1 MVIYMS
7 FKELQNIKLEYRTLS
22 DNLVDSLYIPCLKK
36 ASLYKRAVG
45 FFSSSILLQ
54 ISKGLCAMEA
64 NKAKIKLLISP
75 KLDKQDYDAIVNGY
89 NNQFQEYINNKFEEL
104 FEDVYDE
111 ESINRFALL
120 SHLISIGLLDIKVV
134 ILRENNDRA
143 MYHEKMGIMQD
154 QDGNVIAFSGSANE
168 TENGYNLNYE
178 AIDVYCSWKSEDA
191 EQRAGLKDLAFNR
204 LWNGTEKGTIVLK
217 FPDIIVN
224 KLLIYESK
232 STGDIFKLDEQF
244 QKKLKKISNGPKI
257 IEGIKLFDYQQQAID
272 VWESK
277 NFRGIYDMATGT
289 GKTFAGGG
297 SICRL
302 FEVKKRL
309 FSVIVC
315 PYVHLVEQWCDE
327 LKIFN
332 IDAIKCYGNK
342 NKYLIDLKRAAIK
355 FKQKRTNFVCILTTN
370 KTFIN
375 DTIQNVISE
384 NLNYTLLLV
393 DEAHNF
399 GADKIS
405 SYLTLDYPYR
415 LALSATLE
423 RYGDEE
429 GTSKLFSFF
438 GEKCITYSLKRAIQ
452 EDKLTK
458 YRYYPI
464 LVELDEDELG
474 KYIELTKRI
483 KQFKYKSNDNMKL
496 IPDALKKL
504 LLQRARIIAG
514 AKNKLNKL
522 IEIMQPYKNQNNIL
536 VYCGAVKYGE
546 DGYEDSLEEKKQ
558 IKLVIEKL
566 KKDLG
571 MTVSKFT
578 SEENSEERETL
589 KAAFK
594 NEEIQALIAIKC
606 LDEGMNI
613 PAIKTAFILASSTN
627 PKEYI
632 QRRGRVLRKFPG
644 KQYAEIYDFITISRP
659 LEQLIRLSKEDKELE
674 ISLAGKE
681 LVRLIDFA
689 NLSDNPQYSN
699 KIIDDIRSAYS
710 IDVIGEGGVDS
721 YE

>member
-1 MVIYMS
+1 VVIYMS

-22 DNLVDSLYIPCLKK
+22 DNLVDSFYIPCLKK

>member
-1 MVIYMS
+1 
-7 FKELQNIKLEYRTLS
+7 
-22 DNLVDSLYIPCLKK
+22 
-36 ASLYKRAVG
+36 
-45 FFSSSILLQ
+45 
-54 ISKGLCAMEA
+54 
-64 NKAKIKLLISP
+64 
-75 KLDKQDYDAIVNGY
+75 
-89 NNQFQEYINNKFEEL
+89 
-104 FEDVYDE
+104 
-111 ESINRFALL
+111 
-120 SHLISIGLLDIKVV
+120 
-134 ILRENNDRA
+134 
-143 MYHEKMGIMQD
+143 
-154 QDGNVIAFSGSANE
+154 
-168 TENGYNLNYE
+168 
-178 AIDVYCSWKSEDA
+178 
-191 EQRAGLKDLAFNR
+191 
-204 LWNGTEKGTIVLK
+204 
-217 FPDIIVN
+217 
-224 KLLIYESK
+224 
-232 STGDIFKLDEQF
+232 
-244 QKKLKKISNGPKI
+244 
-257 IEGIKLFDYQQQAID
+257 
-272 VWESK
+272 
-277 NFRGIYDMATGT
+277 MATGT

>member
-1 MVIYMS
+1 MS

-22 DNLVDSLYIPCLKK
+22 DNLVDSFYIPCLKK

>member
-1 MVIYMS
+1 
-7 FKELQNIKLEYRTLS
+7 
-22 DNLVDSLYIPCLKK
+22 
-36 ASLYKRAVG
+36 
-45 FFSSSILLQ
+45 
-54 ISKGLCAMEA
+54 MEA

>member
-22 DNLVDSLYIPCLKK
+22 DNLVDSFYIPCLKK

>member
-1 MVIYMS
+1 MS

-22 DNLVDSLYIPCLKK
+22 DNVVNSFYIPCLKH
-36 ASLYKRAVG
+36 SSIYKRAVG
-45 FFSSSILLQ
+45 FFSSGILLQ

-64 NKAKIKLLISP
+64 NKSKIKLLISP
-75 KLDKQDYDAIVNGY
+75 KLDKNDYDAIVNGY
-89 NNQFQEYINNKFEEL
+89 NNQPQDFINNKFNEQ

-120 SHLISIGLLDIKVV
+120 SHLISIGLLDIRVV
-134 ILRENNDRA
+134 ILKKNNDRA

-154 QDGNVIAFSGSANE
+154 HDDNVIAFSGSANE

-191 EQRAGLKDLAFNR
+191 EQRAGLKDMAFNR
-204 LWNGTEKGTIVLK
+204 LWNGTENGTIVLK
-217 FPDIIVN
+217 FPEIIVN
-224 KLLIYESK
+224 KLLVYESK

-244 QKKLKKISNGPKI
+244 QEKLKKMKKVNYGPKI
-257 IEGIKLFDYQQQAID
+257 EEGIKLFDYQQLAID
-272 VWESK
+272 TWESK
-277 NFRGIYDMATGT
+277 NFKGIYDMATGT

-302 FEVKKRL
+302 FEVKKRV
-309 FSVIVC
+309 FAVIVC
-315 PYVHLVEQWCDE
+315 PYVHLVEQWYEE
-327 LKIFN
+327 LKVFN

-342 NKYLIDLKRAAIK
+342 NKYLTDLKRASIK
-355 FKQKRTNFVCILTTN
+355 FRQKRTNFVCILTTN
-370 KTFIN
+370 KSFIN
-375 DTIQNVISE
+375 DRIQDVIVD
-384 NLNYTLLLV
+384 NLEYTLLIA

-429 GTSKLFSFF
+429 GTNKLLNFF
-438 GEKCITYSLKRAIQ
+438 GEKCIIYSLKRAIQ

-458 YRYYPI
+458 YKYYPI
-464 LVELDEDELG
+464 LVALDEDELG
-474 KYIELTKRI
+474 QYVEITKRI
-483 KQFKYKSNDNMKL
+483 KQFTYESNENMKH
-496 IPDALKKL
+496 ISDSLKKL
-504 LLQRARIIAG
+504 LLRRARIIAG
-514 AKNKLNKL
+514 AKNKINKL
-522 IEIMQPYKNQNNIL
+522 IDIISPYKNMNNIL
-536 VYCGAVKYGE
+536 IYCGAVKYGE
-546 DGYEDSLEEKKQ
+546 EGYEDSTEEKKQ
-558 IKLVIEKL
+558 IRLVIEKL
-566 KKDLG
+566 KKELG

-578 SEENSEERETL
+578 SEEDSEEREAL
-589 KAAFK
+589 KSAFK
-594 NEEIQALIAIKC
+594 NEEIQALVAIKC

-613 PAIKTAFILASSTN
+613 PAIKTVFILASSTN

-659 LEQLIRLSKEDKELE
+659 LDELNRLSKEDKELE
-674 ISLAGKE
+674 VSLANKE
-681 LVRLIDFA
+681 LTRLIDFA
-689 NLSDNPQYSN
+689 NLSDNPQHSN
-699 KIIDDIRSAYS
+699 KIIDEIRKAYS
-710 IDVIGEGGVDS
+710 IDIIGEGGVDS

>member
-1 MVIYMS
+1 MS

-22 DNLVDSLYIPCLKK
+22 DNLVDSFYIPCLKK

-483 KQFKYKSNDNMKL
+483 KQFKYKSKDNMKL

>member
-1 MVIYMS
+1 MS
-7 FKELQNIKLEYRTLS
+7 FKELQNIKMEYRTLS
-22 DNLVDSLYIPCLKK
+22 DDVVDSFYIPCLKQ
-36 ASLYKRAVG
+36 ASIYKRAVG

-75 KLDKQDYDAIVNGY
+75 KLDKNDYEAIVNGY
-89 NNQFQEYINNKFEEL
+89 NNQPQDFINNKFNEL
-104 FEDVYDE
+104 FEDVYNE

-120 SHLISIGLLDIKVV
+120 SHLISIGLLDIRVV
-134 ILRENNDRA
+134 ILKENNDRA

-154 QDGNVIAFSGSANE
+154 NDDNVIAFSGSANE

-204 LWNGTEKGTIVLK
+204 LWNGTENGTIVLK
-217 FPDIIVN
+217 FPEIIVN
-224 KLLIYESK
+224 KLMVYQSK

-244 QKKLKKISNGPKI
+244 QEKLKKLKKVNHGPKVKD
-257 IEGIKLFDYQQQAID
+257 GIKLFDYQQLAID
-272 VWESK
+272 TWESK
-277 NFRGIYDMATGT
+277 NFKGIYDMATGT

-302 FEVKKRL
+302 FEIKKRL
-309 FSVIVC
+309 FAVIVC
-315 PYVHLVEQWCDE
+315 PYVHLVEQWYEE

-342 NKYLIDLKRAAIK
+342 NKYSTDLKRASIK

-375 DTIQNVISE
+375 DRIQDVIVE
-384 NLNYTLLLV
+384 NLEDTLLLV

-429 GTSKLFSFF
+429 GTNKLFNFF

-458 YRYYPI
+458 YKYYPI

-474 KYIELTKRI
+474 QYVELTKKI
-483 KQFKYKSNDNMKL
+483 KQFKYKSDENMKR

-504 LLQRARIIAG
+504 LLRRARIIAG
-514 AKNKLNKL
+514 AKNKINKL
-522 IEIMQPYKNQNNIL
+522 IEIITPYKDMSNIL

-558 IKLVIEKL
+558 IRLVIEKL
-566 KKDLG
+566 KKELG
-571 MTVSKFT
+571 MIVSKFT
-578 SEENSEERETL
+578 SEEDSEEREAL
-589 KAAFK
+589 KTAFK
-594 NEEIQALIAIKC
+594 NEEIQALVAIKC

-659 LEQLIRLSKEDKELE
+659 LDELNRLSKEDKELE
-674 ISLAGKE
+674 ISLANKE
-681 LVRLIDFA
+681 LTRLIDFA
-689 NLSDNPQYSN
+689 NLSDNPQHSN
-699 KIIDDIRSAYS
+699 KIIDDIRKAYS
-710 IDVIGEGGVDS
+710 IDIIGEGGVDS

>member
-22 DNLVDSLYIPCLKK
+22 DNLVDSFYIPCLKK
-36 ASLYKRAVG
+36 SSLYKRAVG

-257 IEGIKLFDYQQQAID
+257 IEGIKLFDYKQQAID

>member
-22 DNLVDSLYIPCLKK
+22 DNLVDSFYIPCLKK

-54 ISKGLCAMEA
+54 ISKGLCSMEA

>member
-1 MVIYMS
+1 MS
-7 FKELQNIKLEYRTLS
+7 FKELQNIKMEYRTLS
-22 DNLVDSLYIPCLKK
+22 DDVVDSFYIPCLQK
-36 ASLYKRAVG
+36 ASVYKRAVG

-75 KLDKQDYDAIVNGY
+75 KLDKQDYEAISDGY
-89 NNQFQEYINNKFEEL
+89 NNQVQDFIDHKFAEL

-120 SHLISIGLLDIKVV
+120 SHLITIGLLDIRVV
-134 ILRENNDRA
+134 ILKENNDRA

-154 QDGNVIAFSGSANE
+154 YYDNVIAFAGSANE
-168 TENGYNLNYE
+168 TENGYNFNYE

-191 EQRAGLKDLAFNR
+191 EQRAGLKEMAFDR
-204 LWNGTEKGTIVLK
+204 LWNGTENGTMVLK
-217 FPDIIVN
+217 FPEIIKN
-224 KLLIYESK
+224 KLFVYESK
-232 STGDIFKLDEQF
+232 SIGDIFKLDEQF
-244 QKKLKKISNGPKI
+244 QEKLKKLKKLNKGPKI
-257 IEGIKLFDYQQQAID
+257 KEEITLFDYQLDAIKE
-272 VWESK
+272 WEK
-277 NFRGIYDMATGT
+277 RNFKGIYDMATGT
-289 GKTFAGGG
+289 GKTYAGGG

-302 FEVKKRL
+302 YDVKKRL
-309 FSVIVC
+309 FTVIVC
-315 PYVHLVEQWCDE
+315 PYVHLIEQWYEE
-327 LKIFN
+327 LQTFN
-332 IDAIKCYGNK
+332 IDAIRCYGNK
-342 NKYLIDLKRAAIK
+342 NTYSKDLRRASIK

-375 DTIQNVISE
+375 DRIQDVIEE
-384 NLNYTLLLV
+384 NLDYTLLLV

-429 GTSKLFSFF
+429 GTNKLLNFF
-438 GEKCITYSLKRAIQ
+438 GEKCITYSLGRAIK

-458 YRYYPI
+458 YKYYPI
-464 LVELDEDELG
+464 LVELNEDELG
-474 KYIELTKRI
+474 EYVELTKKI
-483 KQFKYKSNDNMKL
+483 KQFKYKSSENMKQ

-504 LLQRARIIAG
+504 LLRRARIIAG
-514 AKNKLNKL
+514 AKNKINKL
-522 IEIMQPYKNQNNIL
+522 IEIIEPYKDVNNML

-546 DGYEDSLEEKKQ
+546 DGYEDSIEEKRQ
-558 IKLVIEKL
+558 IKLVIERL

-571 MTVSKFT
+571 MIVSKFT
-578 SEENSEERETL
+578 SEEDSEEREAL

-594 NEEIQALIAIKC
+594 NEQIQALIAIKC

-659 LEQLIRLSKEDKELE
+659 LSELNRLTKEDKELE
-674 ISLAGKE
+674 ISLAKKE

-689 NLSDNPQYSN
+689 NLSDNPQHSN
-699 KIIDDIRSAYS
+699 KIIDEIRKAYS
-710 IDVIGEGGVDS
+710 IDTIGEGGVDS